1 MMHRYGHGTRIDRAR
16 PERSSGGG
24 NRAENGVAP
33 VVDSWVRHNS
43 EKSLYRRN
51 QRSNS

>member
-1 MMHRYGHGTRIDRAR
+1 MMHRHGHGTRIDPAR
-16 PERSSGGG
+16 PKRRSGGR

-33 VVDSWVRHNS
+33 VVDSRVRRNS